1 MKTKA
6 KLTKKP
12 SKKPTR
18 TIRPHRVKQKPSNTP
33 IIIVSV
39 TIFIVI
45 MFVIIAAST
54 GGDKKAPVETAAN
67 TDIKNDKEEP
77 KVTPKPKAKPEAK
90 PKKLTAK
97 KSTPEAEQEAE
108 VKEVV
113 IASPKFAKPEDQTE
127 ETAAQPEEKQD
138 ANEVAADDADDAEM
152 KKEAPKKMKEE
163 DENLPEDPKER
174 SIYILKK
181 IGREYKAYADTHQ
194 GHMPIE
200 LYQLD
205 LNQTDLISPLT
216 KKKYFMEQDGKGSM
230 LKESLDLI
238 IVREA
243 EAVNGKYIC
252 LFGNGTVKEID
263 AATINGN

>member
-12 SKKPTR
+12 AKRPTR
-18 TIRPHRVKQKPSNTP
+18 TIRPHRVKQKTSNTP
-33 IIIVSV
+33 IIIISI

-54 GGDKKAPVETAAN
+54 GGSKKTPVETAAN

-90 PKKLTAK
+90 PEKLTAK
-97 KSTPEAEQEAE
+97 KSTPETEQEVE

-127 ETAAQPEEKQD
+127 ETADQPVEKQD
-138 ANEVAADDADDAEM
+138 ANEVAADESEM

-200 LYQLD
+200 LYQLE
-205 LNQTDLISPLT
+205 LNQSDLVSPLT
-216 KKKYFMEQDGKGSM
+216 KKKYFMEQDGKGTM
-230 LKESLDLI
+230 LKESLDLV

-243 EAVNGKYIC
+243 DAVNGKYIC

>member
-6 KLTKKP
+6 KLSKKP
-12 SKKPTR
+12 PKRPTR
-18 TIRPHRVKQKPSNTP
+18 TIRPHRVKQKASNTP
-33 IIIVSV
+33 IIVISV

-54 GGDKKAPVETAAN
+54 GGSSNNPVNAATN
-67 TDIKNDKEEP
+67 NDIKKDENKP
-77 KVTPKPKAKPEAK
+77 TTTIKAKTKPKAKPEKSA
-90 PKKLTAK
+90 TA
-97 KSTPEAEQEAE
+97 KSTPDSQQATQ

-113 IASPKFAKPEDQTE
+113 IEAPKFAKPEDQSE
-127 ETAAQPEEKQD
+127 EDNSEPEEKQALQED
-138 ANEVAADDADDAEM
+138 GADDAEM
-152 KKEAPKKMKEE
+152 NKEASKPIKQE

-205 LNQTDLISPLT
+205 LNQSDLISPLT
-216 KKKYFMEQDGKGSM
+216 RKKYFMEQDGKGSM
-230 LKESLDLI
+230 LKESLELV